1 MVVVHDDDVA
11 PPRGEQLVVR
21 AEGLWAELVCET
33 AGEHWSFGL
42 EAFGVRFDDEHEA
55 ATSDRGERVAVGFDL
70 EWETPDRVIRRDPAW
85 GADASRVR
93 RHRLV
98 QCLTVNRRPSI
109 RRAAR
114 AHGRHRARHE
124 VRVDRVVDARGGA
137 PYAVCSVLSKVR
149 SWEPAMRP
157 TIACAPA

>member
-1 MVVVHDDDVA
+1 MERVRSWSLEFSDDGGITGLFSLTVPDDTTPATFSARLALPDVGVVVVHDDDVT

-70 EWETPDRVIRRDPAW
+70 EWETPDRVYGEILLGRRTIEFD
-85 GADASRVR
+85 GAGSF
-93 RHRLV
+93 
-98 QCLTVNRRPSI
+98 T
-109 RRAAR
+109 
-114 AHGRHRARHE
+114 G
-124 VRVDRVVDARGGA
+124 
-137 PYAVCSVLSKVR
+137 
-149 SWEPAMRP
+149 
-157 TIACAPA
+157 